1 MKDFLILFLDFCKE
15 KLIFIPIP
23 NKLKKYALKKLINI
37 FDCIKKKNNK
47 NKKMNKKNKK
57 EHNKKMSIKI
67 LNKNNLNKNKQSKKK
82 LKLLNK
88 TKLCLKMIKKRIK
101 LKRVN

>member
-67 LNKNNLNKNKQSKKK
+67 LNKNKQSKKK

>member
-15 KLIFIPIP
+15 KLIFIPIL

-67 LNKNNLNKNKQSKKK
+67 LNKNKQSKKK